1 MMTRWLIE
9 RAGVQITVCAK
20 SDAAKKL
27 VEVALQG
34 MRPDRISKV
43 QGIKLTVSG
52 DQDEWRLQDHS
63 NDVKRKIANSG
74 DLIYHLT
81 DRVVFHVAD
90 KVSSKH
96 CLHAAAV
103 SFNSNALVIPANS
116 GAGKSSFTTW
126 LVANGFD
133 YITDELILMDDA
145 FRIDGIARPIQI
157 KSHGIDAIEHLL
169 VKRDPAEGEAYYP
182 GKLANAVPVTS
193 LGGQISGVADHQMK
207 LMIFPQFKKNAE
219 FEFKKLSS
227 AEAGMR
233 LMANFVNARNLE
245 GHGFKAM
252 MKMIRQ
258 TQCYSLDY
266 GGFNRL
272 PRDFAQQIKDLLQ

>member
-9 RAGVQITVCAK
+9 RAGVQITVRAK

-34 MRPDRISKV
+34 MRPERIAKA

-52 DQDEWRLQDHS
+52 NQDEWRLQDHS
-63 NDVKRKIANSG
+63 NDVRRKIANSG

-81 DRVVFHVAD
+81 DRIVFHIAD
-90 KVSSKH
+90 KVSNKH
-96 CLHAAAV
+96 CLHAASV
-103 SFNSNALVIPANS
+103 SYNSNALVIPANS
-116 GAGKSSFTTW
+116 GAGKSSFTSW

-133 YITDELILMDDA
+133 YITDELILMDDN
-145 FRIDGIARPIQI
+145 FRIDGLARPIQI
-157 KSHGIDAIEHLL
+157 KSHGIAAIQHLL
-169 VKRDPAEGEAYYP
+169 VEKDPQQGPAFYP
-182 GKLANAVPVTS
+182 GKMANAVPVSS
-193 LGGQISGVADHQMK
+193 LGGQTSEASEHQLK
-207 LMIFPQFKKNAE
+207 LMIFPHYKKSAE

-227 AEAGMR
+227 AEAGMS
-233 LMANFVNARNLE
+233 LMANHVNARNLE

-258 TQCYSLDY
+258 TQCYSLEY

-272 PRDFAQQIKDLLQ
+272 PNDFPKQLKDLLQ